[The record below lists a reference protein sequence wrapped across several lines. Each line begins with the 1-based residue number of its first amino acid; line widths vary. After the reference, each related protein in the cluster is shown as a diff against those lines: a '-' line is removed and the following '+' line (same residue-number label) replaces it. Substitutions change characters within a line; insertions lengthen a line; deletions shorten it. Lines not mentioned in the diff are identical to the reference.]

1 MKSKR
6 TVKRKLSDISFEKE
20 GAHVALV
27 SKDQGG
33 PANGHDYTLV
43 MKANNFSQ
51 EYIEKIQ
58 QVQVTMEFPEFL
70 RKFFNLYYE
79 DAEVLARFLGYVPEE
94 KEEEFDYDDYIQ
106 DKVDSFKVLKSLYE
120 AENLEIALGKL
131 TQEEALLVKQ
141 SQAKLEVVLQKNSA
155 NADEGSTEA
164 VAKAKKSDDETNAVV
179 EPSGANTNVEE
190 NSMDEEKVEK
200 AVLIAVEKSLE
211 ETKADLQKA
220 NARIAEFEAKE
231 KEAITKAKTSVIQ
244 DVLKDEKAT
253 AVIAKA
259 ALLID
264 GDDFTAFVD
273 VLKGLM
279 NKVEKS
285 ALFEEQGASGES
297 SKNDVKESP
306 VAKALKAE
314 LAKSTQKSN

>member
-1 MKSKR
+1 MSSK
-6 TVKRKLSDISFEKE
+6 TAKKKLSNISFEKE

-33 PANGHDYTLV
+33 PANGHNYTLI

-79 DAEVLARFLGYVPEE
+79 DAEILARFLGYVPEE
-94 KEEEFDYDDYIQ
+94 KEDDWNYEDYIQ
-106 DKVDSFKVLKSLYE
+106 EKVDSFKVLKALNE

-141 SQAKLEVVLQKNSA
+141 SQAKLETVLEKNSA

-164 VAKAKKSDDETNAVV
+164 VAKAKKSGDETNAVV
-179 EPSGANTNVEE
+179 EPSGETNVEE

-200 AVLIAVEKSLE
+200 SALTAVQKSLDE
-211 ETKADLQKA
+211 ALADLQKA
-220 NARIAEFEAKE
+220 TARIAEFEAKE
-231 KEAITKAKTSVIQ
+231 KEAIVKAKTSVIQ
-244 DVLKDEKAT
+244 DILKDEKST

-259 ALLID
+259 ALLIE

-279 NKVEKS
+279 QKVEKS
-285 ALFEEQGASGES
+285 SLFEEQGASGES
-297 SKNDVKESP
+297 GVKEDTKESL

-314 LAKSTQKSN
+314 LAKSTTQK